1 MINAGQI
8 SEILS
13 LYAKHGWTL
22 RRVLLSDEMRVA
34 LTDALQDL
42 FGGAEIVSS
51 RLNALWFSRASAKSG
66 ETWEIRHLSQTPF
79 ALVQVF
85 AADTDAPTREEILN
99 ETQIRL
105 LEQTS
110 KS

>member
-42 FGGAEIVSS
+42 FGGAEIVSA
-51 RLNALWFSRASAKSG
+51 RLDALWFSRG
-66 ETWEIRHLSQTPF
+66 ETWEIRHLSETPF

-85 AADTDAPTREEILN
+85 AADTDAETREEILS
-99 ETQIRL
+99 ETQTRL
-105 LEQTS
+105 LKQTS
-110 KS
+110 KA